1 MPSPHNRT
9 KMTGDTHLPDT
20 ESELSVEDRWQEDE
34 PPAGMAGDRGKAAA
48 PAGRSA
54 GKESRN
60 GSRRRVSGKR
70 RDAGDMPG

>member
-9 KMTGDTHLPDT
+9 KMTGDMHLPDN
-20 ESELSVEDRWQEDE
+20 ESEFSVEDRWQEDE
-34 PPAGMAGDRGKAAA
+34 PAADTSGARGQADA
-48 PAGRSA
+48 PRDRSA

-60 GSRRRVSGKR
+60 GSRRRGSGKR